1 VRLIISYE
9 CAAFNS
15 LPATKES
22 IQSSLGNKDI
32 IRYATSKIRIIK
44 GLVNNPLRAV
54 HDVLFISLSSSPSP
68 SLFLWQFVHYIIR
81 LGNTRGNIE
90 GVMISTRLSRKG
102 YNRSSRQE
110 IRRERSTMLIFDRTS
125 PASDPQG

>member
-1 VRLIISYE
+1 
-9 CAAFNS
+9 
-15 LPATKES
+15 
-22 IQSSLGNKDI
+22 
-32 IRYATSKIRIIK
+32 
-44 GLVNNPLRAV
+44 
-54 HDVLFISLSSSPSP
+54 
-68 SLFLWQFVHYIIR
+68 